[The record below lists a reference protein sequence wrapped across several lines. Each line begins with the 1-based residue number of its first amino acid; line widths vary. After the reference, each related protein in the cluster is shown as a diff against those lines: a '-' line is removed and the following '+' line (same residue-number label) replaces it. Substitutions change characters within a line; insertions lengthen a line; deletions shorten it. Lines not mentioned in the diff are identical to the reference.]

1 MALTIGGD
9 KTPPS
14 SRASAALIHTDA
26 AGGPRAQVQTPKL
39 PYFPQ
44 FYFDHLDHGDVPQGP
59 VVPSLLIGK
68 LSTEIAIALEFRL

>member
-1 MALTIGGD
+1 MGIKLHQAPGLQLRWP
-9 KTPPS
+9 TP
-14 SRASAALIHTDA
+14 DA

>member
-1 MALTIGGD
+1 MGIKLHQAPGLQLRWPTLMQLEVRGR
-9 KTPPS
+9 S
-14 SRASAALIHTDA
+14 
-26 AGGPRAQVQTPKL
+26 VQTPKL